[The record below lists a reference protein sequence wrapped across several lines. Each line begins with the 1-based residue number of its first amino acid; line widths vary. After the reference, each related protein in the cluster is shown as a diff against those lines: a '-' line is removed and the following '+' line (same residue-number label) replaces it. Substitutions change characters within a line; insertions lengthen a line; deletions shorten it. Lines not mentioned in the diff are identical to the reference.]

1 MSPWLQELVQPRSHF
16 CSSQQADFV
25 QLKAFVDGQR
35 LKRRKVRQIVSCQAA
50 VATHTWGLV
59 SDAFLLQGAAGSG
72 AKLDE
77 TAFEAARA
85 QWGRA
90 TISARGMVGA
100 GGDHKSEA
108 WLG

>member
-1 MSPWLQELVQPRSHF
+1 M
-16 CSSQQADFV
+16 
-25 QLKAFVDGQR
+25 
-35 LKRRKVRQIVSCQAA
+35 
-50 VATHTWGLV
+50 
-59 SDAFLLQGAAGSG
+59 SDAFLLQGAVGSG